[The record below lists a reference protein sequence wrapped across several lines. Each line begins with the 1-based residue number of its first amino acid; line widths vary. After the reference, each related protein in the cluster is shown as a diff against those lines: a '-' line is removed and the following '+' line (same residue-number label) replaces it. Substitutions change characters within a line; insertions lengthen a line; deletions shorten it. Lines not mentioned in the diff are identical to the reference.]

1 MDRELLAERRL
12 RGAQLALAEARRE
25 LERTQA
31 TAERLDQRMR
41 DLERELD
48 EARRERRRLRELLSE
63 SERARRRAEQHA
75 HSERAQR
82 ERLEE
87 VIGALERDEREK
99 AAARLRETR
108 LRVRELERELLA
120 RRREAD
126 ELRHLLAAATTARR
140 QAEQRAGELEARL
153 LASERQAPA
162 VALLPAFD
170 ALLLRAEGELAR
182 RPVARVANG
191 NGGQAR
197 PRAPSRPLAGALEA
211 ERALLALRGEV
222 VPRKGEGSSGS
233 PGDARSG
240 VAGVEA
246 AGAGGA
252 AVLAA
257 LARELSTLASLAERQ
272 RQARIAA
279 EARAA
284 ELERELRAARSR
296 PGGASEAIGQLRS
309 EIEALLGVIERGAGA
324 KETPQ
329 PGGEVGAGPAVSRP
343 DGEVVTEGPA
353 GETVERPAGETAGDA
368 PAGETT
374 GDAPAGETTGNA
386 PSAAPEG
393 PPPDLAE
400 GTPAEIAAASRPD
413 LAEGTP
419 AEIASVPRPD
429 LAEGTHAERGQG
441 QAPAADPAGP
451 VAPERLS
458 AALTRLRETTPPR
471 DGAPEEAP
479 ADSHRAEASAT
490 APEVPAGPSAE
501 ERLAAEATEEPT
513 GERLAAQRS
522 EEELAAE
529 ATEEEEG
536 RPGPSEGSE
545 RGEAASGVSAGSLTV
560 PIPPPAPP
568 PGPWLREA
576 FRALARDD
584 PPAAGALVLALLPL
598 QSLVHPEPLAY
609 DIVLSGIE
617 SVQVTIDDNGQRIGR
632 FPSSRSLEQLN
643 FRVSGDVAQL
653 GRLLAARRLRRRFGR
668 GLARVEG
675 SWRHFRALEALLD
688 ARVRL
693 RELPAAG
700 VELPAQLTLQLIAAM
715 LSPQLTGGAE
725 LTLAHRDPAHGG
737 AGSFLSIRRG
747 GWPQAGTIAP
757 GLEPS
762 LTIWCARQILP
773 AVLDGGEPDRLG
785 ARVEG
790 AVEQLAALGRW
801 LEAAQDG

>member
-182 RPVARVANG
+182 RPVTRVANG

-309 EIEALLGVIERGAGA
+309 EIEALLGAIERGAGA

-353 GETVERPAGETAGDA
+353 GETARDA
-368 PAGETT
+368 PAGET
-374 GDAPAGETTGNA
+374 AGNA

-400 GTPAEIAAASRPD
+400 GTP
-413 LAEGTP
+413 
-419 AEIASVPRPD
+419 
-429 LAEGTHAERGQG
+429 AERGQG

-545 RGEAASGVSAGSLTV
+545 RGEAASGVSAGSLAV

>member
-197 PRAPSRPLAGALEA
+197 PRAPSRPLADALEA

-353 GETVERPAGETAGDA
+353 GETAR
-368 PAGETT
+368 
-374 GDAPAGETTGNA
+374 DAPAGETTGNA

-419 AEIASVPRPD
+419 
-429 LAEGTHAERGQG
+429 AERGQG

-501 ERLAAEATEEPT
+501 E
-513 GERLAAQRS
+513 Q
-522 EEELAAE
+522 LAAE
-529 ATEEEEG
+529 ATEEEEW

-584 PPAAGALVLALLPL
+584 PPAAGALVLALRPLP
-598 QSLVHPEPLAY
+598 VFALA
-609 DIVLSGIE
+609 
-617 SVQVTIDDNGQRIGR
+617 
-632 FPSSRSLEQLN
+632 
-643 FRVSGDVAQL
+643 
-653 GRLLAARRLRRRFGR
+653 
-668 GLARVEG
+668 
-675 SWRHFRALEALLD
+675 
-688 ARVRL
+688 
-693 RELPAAG
+693 
-700 VELPAQLTLQLIAAM
+700 
-715 LSPQLTGGAE
+715 
-725 LTLAHRDPAHGG
+725 
-737 AGSFLSIRRG
+737 
-747 GWPQAGTIAP
+747 
-757 GLEPS
+757 
-762 LTIWCARQILP
+762 
-773 AVLDGGEPDRLG
+773 
-785 ARVEG
+785 
-790 AVEQLAALGRW
+790 
-801 LEAAQDG
+801 

>member
-309 EIEALLGVIERGAGA
+309 EIEALLGAIERGAGA

-353 GETVERPAGETAGDA
+353 GETARDA
-368 PAGETT
+368 PAGET
-374 GDAPAGETTGNA
+374 AGNA

-419 AEIASVPRPD
+419 
-429 LAEGTHAERGQG
+429 AERGQG